1 MQSNFAKVEYL
12 LIDDSEESGSSGEG
26 NRSLARVLR
35 STESN
40 ILGASKEL
48 KDIVIESGHMAESL
62 FERVNDGYTE
72 LTVSHSTE
80 LGIPF
85 SRYFSFLCFWGEYHN
100 NASDNILWVLLLMQ

>member
-12 LIDDSEESGSSGEG
+12 LIDDSEENGENSPMG

-40 ILGASKEL
+40 ILGASREL

-72 LTVSHSTE
+72 LTVRFFVIFD
-80 LGIPF
+80 GKI
-85 SRYFSFLCFWGEYHN
+85 YQN
-100 NASDNILWVLLLMQ
+100 